1 MYWDMCPQNQYQF
14 LLKFMNGLST
24 SRILLHLRV
33 FSASLFWSIQTIWQS
48 QICLFFSLI
57 LQWFIIFLHV
67 SVGSVLAKY
76 LASSTSK
83 VMTVLRS
90 VWLFGNLCLKDLGSE
105 TIPNLWDA
113 FWLPFCRAGP
123 KWERK
128 QRYKFIFKYPIF
140 TCLPLRSSHVCICL
154 SGAVVF
160 VWEAIAC
167 SFAGPGPNK

>member
-1 MYWDMCPQNQYQF
+1 MVF
-14 LLKFMNGLST
+14 LHPEYCYTWEYLAPVYSEVYRLSDSLKF
-24 SRILLHLRV
+24 V
-33 FSASLFWSIQTIWQS
+33 F
-48 QICLFFSLI
+48 FFFLI

-167 SFAGPGPNK
+167 SFAGTGPNK

>member
-1 MYWDMCPQNQYQF
+1 MVF
-14 LLKFMNGLST
+14 LHPEYCYTWEYLAPVYSEVYRLSDSLKF
-24 SRILLHLRV
+24 V
-33 FSASLFWSIQTIWQS
+33 F
-48 QICLFFSLI
+48 FFSLI

-128 QRYKFIFKYPIF
+128 QRYKFNF
-140 TCLPLRSSHVCICL
+140 LSSILYLHVFL
-154 SGAVVF
+154 WGAAMCAFVF
-160 VWEAIAC
+160 QEQWYLFE
-167 SFAGPGPNK
+167 KQ

>member
-1 MYWDMCPQNQYQF
+1 MVF
-14 LLKFMNGLST
+14 LHPEYCYTWEYLAPVYSEVYALSDSLKF
-24 SRILLHLRV
+24 V
-33 FSASLFWSIQTIWQS
+33 F
-48 QICLFFSLI
+48 FFFLI

-123 KWERK
+123 KRERK
-128 QRYKFIFKYPIF
+128 QRYKFNF
-140 TCLPLRSSHVCICL
+140 LSSILYLHVFL
-154 SGAVVF
+154 WGAAMCAFVF
-160 VWEAIAC
+160 QEQWYLFE
-167 SFAGPGPNK
+167 KQ